1 MDIAALVNVRARRGS
16 EAVARTLHAELP
28 GARVRVSRSLADA
41 EDFAREVLEDP
52 PELVLAAGGD
62 GTAVGFINALRAQRD
77 GAPPPGGGVHP
88 ATPALAVLP
97 LGTGNGWANATG
109 ARGWK
114 RALRELGRAERA
126 GTPLRFRRFDLVE
139 TCGMVG
145 PFAGTGW
152 DAELIDDF
160 HAQKQGFSLMPERAR
175 MGLPGYLNALLTRMA
190 PRHLMKDRVEV
201 EIVNLG
207 EDALTVDEHGKPHPL
222 KGGEHGKV
230 LYRGPTSVCGAGTSH
245 EWGFRFRAFPFA
257 QLVRGRMNL
266 RNYAAGAAQGLAHSA
281 RLWRGEHPL
290 PHMSSWLVTKVRA
303 TFSRPV
309 PFQVGGD
316 RVGHREVVE
325 YALAPF
331 EVDLLDWS
339 KLS

>member
-1 MDIAALVNVRARRGS
+1 VDIAALVNVRARRGS

-41 EDFAREVLEDP
+41 EDFAREILEDP
-52 PELVLAAGGD
+52 SELVLSAGGD
-62 GTAVGFINALRAQRD
+62 GTAVGFINALRAQTD
-77 GAPPPGGGVHP
+77 AGARRLP
-88 ATPALAVLP
+88 TPALAVLP

-114 RALRELGRAERA
+114 RALRELGRAQRA
-126 GTPLRFRRFDLVE
+126 GRPLRFRRFDLVE

-160 HAQKQGFSLMPERAR
+160 HAQKQGFSVLPDRAR

-190 PRHLMKDRVEV
+190 PRHLLKDRVEV

-207 EDALTVDEHGKPHPL
+207 EDALGVDDVGRPVPL
-222 KGGEHGKV
+222 PGGEHGKV
-230 LYRGPTSVCGAGTSH
+230 LYRGPTSVCAAGTSH

-266 RNYAAGAAQGLAHSA
+266 RNYAAGAARALSCSP

-290 PHMSSWLVTKVRA
+290 PHMSSWLVTRVRA
-303 TFSRPV
+303 SFSRPV

-316 RVGHREVVE
+316 RVGHRDVVE

>member
-1 MDIAALVNVRARRGS
+1 VDIAALVNVRARRGS

-41 EDFAREVLEDP
+41 EDFAREILEDP
-52 PELVLAAGGD
+52 PEMVLAAGGD
-62 GTAVGFINALRAQRD
+62 GTAVGFINAMRAQSTNELRPV
-77 GAPPPGGGVHP
+77 AP
-88 ATPALAVLP
+88 AIAVLP
-97 LGTGNGWANATG
+97 LGTGNGWAHATG
-109 ARGWK
+109 AHTWR
-114 RALRELGRAERA
+114 RALRELGNAERS
-126 GTPLRFRRFDLVE
+126 GRPLRFRSFDLVE
-139 TCGMVG
+139 TCGLVG

-160 HAQKQGFSLMPERAR
+160 HAQKQGFSLMPKRAR
-175 MGLPGYLNALLTRMA
+175 HGLPGYLNALLTRVA
-190 PRHLMKDRVEV
+190 PRHMFQDRVQVEV
-201 EIVNLG
+201 VNLG
-207 EDALTVDEHGKPHPL
+207 EDALGVDDAGKPYPL
-222 KGGEHGKV
+222 PGGEHGKV
-230 LYRGPTSVCGAGTSH
+230 LYRGPTSVCGAGTSE

-257 QLVRGRMNL
+257 QLVRGRMNF
-266 RNYAAGAAQGLAHSA
+266 RIYAAGAAQGLAHSP

-290 PHMSSWLVTKVRA
+290 PFMSSWLVTKVRA

-316 RVGHREVVE
+316 RVDHRDTVE
-325 YALAPF
+325 YGIAPF

>member
-52 PELVLAAGGD
+52 PELVLSAGGD
-62 GTAVGFINALRAQRD
+62 GTAVGFINALRAQTQ
-77 GAPPPGGGVHP
+77 GLAAPPPF
-88 ATPALAVLP
+88 AVLP
-97 LGTGNGWANATG
+97 LGTGNGWAHDTG

-114 RALRELGRAERA
+114 RSLRELGRAQRA
-126 GTPLRFRRFDLVE
+126 GRPLRFRRFDLVE

-160 HAQKQGFSLMPERAR
+160 HAQKQGFSLLPDRAR

-190 PRHLMKDRVEV
+190 PRHFLKDRVEV

-207 EDALTVDEHGKPHPL
+207 EDALGIDEHGRPAPVP
-222 KGGEHGKV
+222 GGEHGKV

-257 QLVRGRMNL
+257 QLVKGRMNL
-266 RNYAAGAAQGLAHSA
+266 RNYAAGAAQGLVHSA

-290 PHMSSWLVTKVRA
+290 PLMSSWLVTRVRA

-316 RVGHREVVE
+316 RVGHRDVVE

-339 KLS
+339 KLA